1 MVDVAHE
8 AELLKEY
15 KYYLFR
21 HTNAFYKRA
30 CLPKYMLEDVYQEA
44 CLAFL
49 LYLREEPGAEDALR
63 RGQFIIPTSRIRF
76 HLYRQFVDSAGIG
89 LKAWSYRSFIK
100 NHKLPFSMDSQ
111 EILDKTSGDEYQGDP
126 STFWM
131 DDADT
136 LKAVYMREWLHSMTP
151 QDQKITILFMSGYNG
166 REVAER
172 MNMKQPTVN
181 LHWRNCQKTYYDYVD
196 VA

>member
-15 KYYLFR
+15 RDYLFR

-76 HLYRQFVDSAGIG
+76 HLYRQFLNAAGVTLKTWSIRSFLKNHRLPIPVDSDEVIT
-89 LKAWSYRSFIK
+89 K
-100 NHKLPFSMDSQ
+100 MDRN
-111 EILDKTSGDEYQGDP
+111 EHNGGCEA
-126 STFWM
+126 FWM

-136 LKAVYMREWLHSMTP
+136 LQAVYMREWLHSLTP
-151 QDQKITILFMSGYNG
+151 QDQKIAILFISGYNG
-166 REVAER
+166 REIAER
-172 MNMKQPTVN
+172 MNMNQPTVN
-181 LHWRNCQKTYYDYVD
+181 LHWRNCRKTYCDYVD